1 MNNYKKMIDAGLK
14 LFRLRELDKSI
25 WTNRKGLAWTLW
37 NRYPTAAEAKR
48 KFNELMKDNKNVTV

>member
-1 MNNYKKMIDAGLK
+1 MIDAGLK